1 MRLRA
6 AVRPPGQRT
15 GRPACGRFTSIIWN
29 PATLGCSASL
39 WILVADKSQS
49 SWSKFLFSLIRRH
62 RPVRQVRSAPQ
73 HGHAAGQTASLSAP
87 RNLLVQALHQACV
100 ACQVG
105 FLPTAGSD
113 ATARGSSG
121 GSGAGSDSALYQCAP
136 VETTT
141 MMSWNSLDSNG

>member
-1 MRLRA
+1 MESRNARLQRVVVDTRRGQV
-6 AVRPPGQRT
+6 AV
-15 GRPACGRFTSIIWN
+15 AVE
-29 PATLGCSASL
+29 
-39 WILVADKSQS
+39 LV
-49 SWSKFLFSLIRRH
+49 LIRRH